1 MLFSQP
7 SINRLM
13 ATMSV
18 AKKMHPDTTVTPGS
32 PIAKAAAITSNDSRA
47 TTPKIGL
54 LLFAFIRYCLNHDAK
69 IRINFEMS
77 K

>member
-7 SINRLM
+7 SINRLI
-13 ATMSV
+13 ATMRV
-18 AKKMHPDTTVTPGS
+18 AKKTHPDTTVTPGLLT
-32 PIAKAAAITSNDSRA
+32 ARAAAIMSNDSRA

-54 LLFAFIRYCLNHDAK
+54 LLFVFIRKCLIPDAK
-69 IRINFEMS
+69 VRINFEMS